1 MSSALDGDAF
11 PLLSS
16 HANAN
21 TTNDTP
27 AGTSSSTAAADT
39 SASASLAQSA
49 PLSAAQRM
57 QQAHAS
63 GTSSAVQAAKPQNAI
78 LTEDP
83 FPPEKLMVDDPY
95 PSLWGPSVGAGAVTG
110 AGAGGVSTDAS
121 GLPSAA
127 TAQTRSTKKAL
138 DVSDESAFPSL
149 GGLAAA
155 PRAVSAASWGGGGGT
170 AAQRLQ
176 ATATNGSSE
185 VSRSATP
192 ASALHQ
198 QNGSDESR
206 SAATGA
212 PIATATVQLAQSE
225 IHIQAPSGPGAGRGR
240 GQTFSNAREVDP
252 TTLGE
257 VMKLLMKRNPTV
269 TVEASTVRGTT
280 TFIIKGKG
288 SKADDDVAK
297 VKRDLLARLAKKVSI
312 EIKVPASTRGF
323 IVGAKGRTLKSIT
336 DSTGAN
342 VQLPNRDAIQDA
354 NEAAH
359 DNTNDASEG
368 PDGPLIA
375 ITISGDSNAV
385 EEARQQVMAIVSER
399 VSKVTTKLDSVPK
412 EFWEL
417 LRGSKGSKINAI
429 IESVGATGSVNVSIP
444 RNFERRGVA
453 ASSGADAEDKSEPAM
468 ERAISING
476 EREAVAKVVAA
487 VEAEVALLERSTT
500 TVSIKI
506 NKRQH
511 RFLVGATAD
520 AILEE
525 AECSIDLPPAE
536 SPDDNITLRGTSENL
551 IRAFGLVMQKA
562 SATPIESLDLLTAH
576 AGTHDRKVYA
586 SHLARY
592 VLRRGKFRALSDA
605 NHVQIFLPRQAAIER
620 GDAQLEI
627 VGQDKE
633 GVYAARQAVIDIVRK
648 LPPAAFA
655 VVEVDSLIH
664 RHVIGKGG
672 KTIKSLEEKRGVEVI
687 FPPDG
692 EDRSDILLV
701 SASAASPAAAA
712 EALRAAR
719 EEILGLAKDAADIQV
734 ETISIPASLHGTVI
748 GKDGTTL
755 NAVIG
760 EEKLVNVRFG
770 STGLKDAGKA
780 NDASQKEDNAVVIRG
795 PSEEVNRVKKELER
809 IAEDAKNQEIV
820 NSYIVE
826 FEMDTVHVRHIVGKA
841 GAGVNKLREDLGV
854 RVDIEE
860 LGGAN
865 AAATPSAA
873 PKKKTATGS
882 SSRSKITIKG
892 RKENVEEAKRRIQ
905 SLVTKIADEVTL
917 TLTIPPSLDR
927 GSLIGKQGAYLKR
940 LEDKYEVRINF
951 PRNNRGDDDDA
962 SSGKSNEVT
971 VRGPKKGAAA
981 AKGELVALIAYEQ
994 ENGNV
999 VTFNVSTRSLPRILG
1014 KAGASVN
1021 QIRDDT
1027 GVQSIDVDQQG
1038 DDTPTATI
1046 TLRGTKAATKAAQ
1059 CAIVAIAKEVDDE
1072 ARFTL
1077 EIPRVFHTTLIGSGG
1092 SSIRELIAKA
1102 GGPTD
1107 ARASGN
1113 TVRFPR
1119 QGEADDKV
1127 TITAP
1132 KAVAERI
1139 RAALEKEVANLKSR
1153 VVWGVVVPQ
1162 SAHASIIGK
1171 GASALQEFQRKH
1183 GVKVV
1188 MPGWKDY
1195 AEAGEI
1201 ENAADVADAAQND
1214 TVKIVGPKETAVAA
1228 AAELSRLR
1236 TSASSAAVKLTVL
1249 VPKRHHAQ
1257 IAQGGRFFRTLPSG
1271 TRVTHDGVKPPSSS
1285 GKSKKLPT
1293 PTGNS
1298 AAASARIDDDE
1309 GATEAAVRFELLS
1322 LHDEGE
1328 SDGKSEIPWVIESS
1342 SQEDADK
1349 VAADIRKLLDQS
1361 DKATHVAWV
1370 TVPRGS
1376 MPRIVGRGGSGL
1388 DKLRAFGVEIEVV
1401 GKRDANRKE
1410 PLSLFAFSR
1419 SQLIST
1425 SSTIPEL
1432 TLIGTPATIEQAH
1445 QHIVECAAPRP
1456 PRQHRNREDDY

>member
-11 PLLSS
+11 PSLSTQ
-16 HANAN
+16 AN
-21 TTNDTP
+21 TN
-27 AGTSSSTAAADT
+27 GTAADHGSSTGATAT
-39 SASASLAQSA
+39 SASASRAQSA
-49 PLSAAQRM
+49 PLSAAQLM

-63 GTSSAVQAAKPQNAI
+63 GASSTAQAKPQNDI

-83 FPPEKLMVDDPY
+83 FPPEKLIREDPY
-95 PSLWGPSVGAGAVTG
+95 PSLWVPSAGAGAGAV
-110 AGAGGVSTDAS
+110 AGAASADAS
-121 GLPSAA
+121 ASSSASP
-127 TAQTRSTKKAL
+127 AQTQAAKKAL

-149 GGLAAA
+149 GGITAA
-155 PRAVSAASWGGGGGT
+155 PRAASAASWGGGVGGSV
-170 AAQRLQ
+170 AQRLQ
-176 ATATNGSSE
+176 AAAANNPLE
-185 VSRSATP
+185 ASRSATT
-192 ASALHQ
+192 Q
-198 QNGSDESR
+198 QPNGGDDNR

-240 GQTFSNAREVDP
+240 GQTFSNAREVEP

-342 VQLPNRDAIQDA
+342 VQLPNRDTIQDA
-354 NEAAH
+354 SDANEDH
-359 DNTNDASEG
+359 TNDEPEG
-368 PDGPLIA
+368 PDGPLIS
-375 ITISGDSNAV
+375 ITISGDSSAV

-429 IESVGATGSVNVSIP
+429 VESVGATGSVNVSIP

-453 ASSGADAEDKSEPAM
+453 ASSGADADDKAEPAM
-468 ERAISING
+468 EKAISING

-487 VEAEVALLERSTT
+487 IEAEVAELKRSTT

-525 AECSIDLPPAE
+525 AQCSIDLPPAE
-536 SPDDNITLRGTSENL
+536 SPDDDITLRGTNENL

-562 SATPIESLDLLTAH
+562 NATPIESLDLLTAH

-592 VLRRGKFRALSDA
+592 VLRRSKFRALSDA
-605 NHVQIFLPRQAAIER
+605 NRVQIFLPRQAAIER

-633 GVYAARQAVIDIVRK
+633 GLAAARQAVIDIVRK

-655 VVEVDSLIH
+655 IVEVDSLIH
-664 RHVIGKGG
+664 RHIIGKGG
-672 KTIKSLEEKRGVEVI
+672 KSIKALEEKRGVEVI

-701 SASAASPAAAA
+701 SATASSPAAAA
-712 EALRAAR
+712 EALGAAR
-719 EEILGLAKDAADIQV
+719 EEILGLAKDAADIKV
-734 ETISIPASLHGTVI
+734 ETISIPASLHGAVI

-760 EEKLVNVRFG
+760 EDKLVNVRFG
-770 STGLKDAGKA
+770 STGLKYAGKA
-780 NDASQKEDNAVVIRG
+780 NGSSQKEENAVVIRG
-795 PSEEVNRVKKELER
+795 PSEEVKRVKNELER
-809 IAEDAKNQEIV
+809 IAEDARNQEIV
-820 NSYIVE
+820 NSHIVE

-841 GAGVNKLREDLGV
+841 GAGVNKLREELGV
-854 RVDIEE
+854 RIDIEE
-860 LGGAN
+860 LGGAG
-865 AAATPSAA
+865 AAATSSAA
-873 PKKKTATGS
+873 PKKKAGTGS
-882 SSRSKITIKG
+882 STRSKITIKG
-892 RKENVEEAKRRIQ
+892 RKENAEEAKRRIQ

-951 PRNNRGDDDDA
+951 PRNNRGDEEDV

-971 VRGPKKGAAA
+971 VRGPKKGADA

-999 VTFNVSTRSLPRILG
+999 VTFTVSTKSLPRILG

-1038 DDTPTATI
+1038 DDAPTATI
-1046 TLRGTKAATKAAQ
+1046 SLRGTKSAIKAAQ
-1059 CAIVAIAKEVDDE
+1059 AAIVAIAKEVDDE

-1077 EIPRVFHTTLIGSGG
+1077 EIPRAFHTTLIGSGG
-1092 SSIRELIAKA
+1092 SSIRELIVKA

-1113 TVRFPR
+1113 TVRFPS

-1132 KAVAERI
+1132 RAVAEKI
-1139 RAALEKEVANLKSR
+1139 RASLEKEVANLKSR

-1195 AEAGEI
+1195 AETGEI

-1214 TVKIVGPKETAVAA
+1214 TVKIVGPKEAAVAA
-1228 AAELSRLR
+1228 AAELSKLR
-1236 TSASSAAVKLTVL
+1236 PNASSAAVKLTIS

-1257 IAQGGRFFRTLPSG
+1257 IAQGGRFFRSLPSG

-1285 GKSKKLPT
+1285 GKSKKFPT
-1293 PTGNS
+1293 PTGNNT
-1298 AAASARIDDDE
+1298 AASARIDDDE
-1309 GATEAAVRFELLS
+1309 SAAEAAVQFELLS
-1322 LHDEGE
+1322 LHNEEELD
-1328 SDGKSEIPWVIESS
+1328 DKSEIPWVIESS
-1342 SQEDADK
+1342 SQENADK
-1349 VAADIRKLLDQS
+1349 VAAEIRKLLDQS
-1361 DKATHVAWV
+1361 DKATHVGWV

-1388 DKLRAFGVEIEVV
+1388 DQLRAFGVETEVV
-1401 GKRDANRKE
+1401 GKRDAN
-1410 PLSLFAFSR
+1410 
-1419 SQLIST
+1419 Q
-1425 SSTIPEL
+1425 L
-1432 TLIGTPATIEQAH
+1432 TLVGTPATIEQAH
-1445 QHIVECAAPRP
+1445 QRIVELAAPRP
-1456 PRQHRNREDDY
+1456 PRQYRNREDDY